1 VLLVLLLLLLLLLL
15 LAPPLVVV
23 DGSQS
28 VLSDLA
34 DMLLRDKPVRG
45 EDEEKPTGGSGL
57 ESRSSAS
64 SRLSRCR

>member
-1 VLLVLLLLLLLLLL
+1 MLLVLLLLQLLL

-45 EDEEKPTGGSGL
+45 EDEETGGSGL

-64 SRLSRCR
+64 SMLSRCR